1 MLQHPASGPLDV
13 IFLQTCF
20 SQIHP
25 PYRLPE
31 SSPYNPKLAIL
42 PGLPLC
48 SDPLEILWFSS
59 VTSYLSQPG
68 PDTPASLTSPGLA
81 LPCSLHPLGS
91 CPVLGL
97 SRGVTMFGFRACFL
111 QENYIP
117 SVFASLGIAQH
128 PVLLLF
134 TLLLNKFCW
143 TSQWM
148 NTMYFFPRCSLTDNY
163 GKTWH
168 L

>member
-1 MLQHPASGPLDV
+1 MSFFSKLVSLKFILHTGCQSHPHITPNWLF
-13 IFLQTCF
+13 FLAYHSAVT
-20 SQIHP
+20 
-25 PYRLPE
+25 
-31 SSPYNPKLAIL
+31 
-42 PGLPLC
+42 
-48 SDPLEILWFSS
+48 PLEILWFSG
-59 VTSYLSQPG
+59 VACYLSQPG

-91 CPVLGL
+91 CPSVHLSLGL
-97 SRGVTMFGFRACFL
+97 SQGVTMFGVRVCFL

-143 TSQWM
+143 MSQWM